1 MATLTVTI
9 KEEVVLNGNEH
20 GSENIIDIGNV
31 DSMFERLIDCTVT
44 EVPLLSFGSTVTGDT
59 FVDDTVKYLR
69 ITNLDDTNYVTLRVL
84 GASKEYFVVLEPKN
98 SYVLFNDAPTPLD
111 LKLHLSLSLMKSKR
125 QQTPLHVN
133 YQYSQQHEDK
143 KTQIQ

>member
-98 SYVLFNDAPTPLD
+98 SYVLFNDDMDANATGSQTASISFID
-111 LKLHLSLSLMKSKR
+111 EIKAAANTATCQLS
-125 QQTPLHVN
+125 
-133 YQYSQQHEDK
+133 
-143 KTQIQ
+143 IFAAA

>member
-20 GSENIIDIGNV
+20 GAENTIDIANV
-31 DSMFERLIDCTVT
+31 DSMFERLIDCTVA

-69 ITNLDDTNYVTLRVL
+69 ITNLDNTNYVTLRVL

-98 SYVLFNDAPTPLD
+98 SYVLFNDDMDANATGSQTASISFID
-111 LKLHLSLSLMKSKR
+111 EIKAAANTATCQLS
-125 QQTPLHVN
+125 
-133 YQYSQQHEDK
+133 
-143 KTQIQ
+143 IFAAA

>member
-20 GSENIIDIGNV
+20 GAENTIDIANV
-31 DSMFERLIDCTVT
+31 DSMFERLIDCTVA

-98 SYVLFNDAPTPLD
+98 SYVLFNDDMDANATGSQTASISFID
-111 LKLHLSLSLMKSKR
+111 EIKAAANTATCQLS
-125 QQTPLHVN
+125 
-133 YQYSQQHEDK
+133 
-143 KTQIQ
+143 IFAAA

>member
-31 DSMFERLIDCTVT
+31 DSMFERLIDCTVA

-98 SYVLFNDAPTPLD
+98 SYVLFNDDMDANATGSQTASISFID
-111 LKLHLSLSLMKSKR
+111 EIKAAANTATCQLS
-125 QQTPLHVN
+125 
-133 YQYSQQHEDK
+133 
-143 KTQIQ
+143 IFAAA

>member
-98 SYVLFNDAPTPLD
+98 SYVLFNDDMDANATGSQAVSISFVD
-111 LKLHLSLSLMKSKR
+111 QIKGAADTATCQLS
-125 QQTPLHVN
+125 
-133 YQYSQQHEDK
+133 
-143 KTQIQ
+143 IFAAA